1 MINEMNVRNFIR
13 IIEADIEIGN
23 VTLLYGPNSEGKS
36 SILRALDLL
45 LCAILGPINDYP
57 DLSDYARIDN
67 PELTLEAQL
76 DEPFSDRVSLKIN
89 YSYFLPIIPL
99 FERESKVVSE
109 LELKSEKYGF
119 VHRYDTRSGGQVL
132 WREQTLRINV
142 YPPPKETYLL
152 ENSYISSL
160 QALGIYLKD
169 LSKLSSDFKKLKDR
183 FEKPYLYLRRSSYDE
198 LLKNVEE
205 GVRYLY
211 SLGRARVGEFIG
223 DLNMVIA
230 DSISIEDI
238 ILGKRIY
245 VCQDD
250 SCFPLDSMSDGFLQ
264 VLNILIS
271 IYRIENFVR
280 YAEKLG
286 IKLRGILL
294 AEVFDAGV
302 HVDWLV
308 NLLNLIEEREDI
320 KLVAELHTGIL
331 LSRAIKRGYP
341 AYYVHDGRAERLTE
355 ENITSPELF
364 RREREAYE
372 EVLR

>member
-1 MINEMNVRNFIR
+1 MINEINLRNLIR
-13 IIEADIEIGN
+13 ITEADVEIGN
-23 VTLLYGPNSEGKS
+23 ITLLYGPNSEGKS
-36 SILRALDLL
+36 SILRAIDLIL
-45 LCAILGPINDYP
+45 HTILGPVNDYP
-57 DLSDYARIDN
+57 DLSDYASMDN
-67 PELTLEAQL
+67 PELTLEAKL
-76 DEPFSDRVSLKIN
+76 DEPFSDRISLKIN
-89 YSYFLPIIPL
+89 YSYLLPIIPL
-99 FERESKVVSE
+99 FERESRVVSE

-119 VHRYDTRSGGQVL
+119 IHRYDVRSGGQIL
-132 WREQTLRINV
+132 WKGQTLRINV

-152 ENSYISSL
+152 ESSYIASL
-160 QALGIYLKD
+160 QALGIHLEG
-169 LSKLSSDFKKLKDR
+169 LSKLSSDFKRLRDR

-211 SLGRARVGEFIG
+211 SLGRAKVGEFIG
-223 DLNMVIA
+223 DLNMVVA
-230 DSISIEDI
+230 DSTPIEDI

-264 VLNILIS
+264 ILNILIS

-286 IKLRGILL
+286 VKMKGILL

-308 NLLNLIEEREDI
+308 NLISLVEEKEDV
-320 KLVAELHTGIL
+320 KLVAELHTGVL
-331 LSRAIKRGYP
+331 LSRAIRRGYP
-341 AYYVHDGRAERLTE
+341 AYYVHDGRAIRLTE
-355 ENITSPELF
+355 ENITSPSLF
-364 RREREAYE
+364 RRERDAYE
-372 EVLR
+372 EIFR